1 MINTHPFLCKD
12 TNEVILF
19 TVKYQLFLKSF
30 KAKQKAEAKKKKKS
44 PQRCSPAI
52 FT

>member
-30 KAKQKAEAKKKKKS
+30 KAKQKAEAKKKKAHNVVHRLFLLK
-44 PQRCSPAI
+44 
-52 FT
+52 